1 MQRIRYDLFV
11 SYSRRDKRK
20 VMRVVSILQSRGYS
34 VWIDESGIETGE
46 QFKKVIVNAIEEC
59 KVVLFFS
66 SKHSNQ
72 SPWTAKEIGVA
83 NSIGKPILPI
93 KLDETDYN
101 KELLF
106 DLVNLDY
113 CDLTNSTHKR
123 EQVNSLLKSLG
134 SLVSVNPTAIA
145 DKNTSGHKNRKHI
158 VVITLIFLLTLVITV
173 LYFRVSR
180 VADVTINPQRG
191 AILDEY
197 GRKLAYSQGL
207 FDIYIDKEAISN
219 VEDWPVK
226 EFSDQIAE
234 VVNEGKNAY
243 QYYSQLIDKRER
255 YLQIAKRASD
265 SLTTVIS
272 QLPLFVENKEALIL
286 QACGDRVY
294 PYGNSFS
301 MLTGRW
307 PHDSANFSGIE
318 YNLNEVLSGTPG
330 QTHIKRK
337 FSFGIDKTILPK
349 GGLNVRTTINL
360 EFQRLVDS
368 LLRSQIGRYD
378 YLETGFIMILE
389 SKTGAVRA
397 MAGDF
402 ADSNFGHLFSSEC
415 GSTFKIVSLAVLLE
429 ENDINLSD
437 MVPTNHG
444 RISEYPQIVPDQ
456 YTIQY
461 ERRNQKDS
469 MSVLEGVVS
478 SSDYIFRKLIAD
490 HYEDNPQK
498 FVDILKKYR
507 LDEQIE
513 LGVES
518 EFNKVKIV
526 LPTPDK
532 NTWHKTDLLSLAIGY
547 NLLIPQI
554 NILSFYNSIA
564 NNGKMVMPHLIE
576 GYESNG
582 NIIKQVKPS
591 VNSKDILSNETVD
604 SLKYA
609 LYNVS
614 QFGTGQKLKN
624 TLVAGMTGKTR
635 LQLNKSERGC
645 NNDPYSDGS
654 GRQKYMA
661 SYIGFFPVGMPQ
673 YTVYASFQSR
683 LTDTPIYGGG
693 IAAEIT
699 RAITEEICRWNPSL
713 KKDLE

>member
-1 MQRIRYDLFV
+1 MQDLFV
-11 SYSRRDKRK
+11 SYSRRDKK
-20 VMRVVSILQSRGYS
+20 NVMRIVSLLQSRGYS

-113 CDLTNSTHKR
+113 CDLTHSTHR
-123 EQVNSLLKSLG
+123 IEQIDSLLKSLS
-134 SLVSVNPTAIA
+134 SLVSVTPTSIT
-145 DKNTSGHKNRKHI
+145 DKNTRRQKSHKLI
-158 VVITLIFLLTLVITV
+158 VFITLMFLQTLFIIIF
-173 LYFRVSR
+173 YFRISR
-180 VADVTINPQRG
+180 VVDVTINPQRG

-197 GRKLAYSQGL
+197 GRKLAYSQEL
-207 FDIYIDKEAISN
+207 FDIYIDKEAISDA
-219 VEDWPVK
+219 EDLLIK
-226 EFSDQIAE
+226 ELSDQIAE
-234 VVNEGKNAY
+234 VVNNGKNAY
-243 QYYSQLIDKRER
+243 QNYSQLIDKRER
-255 YLQIAKRASD
+255 YLQIAEGASD

-272 QLPLFVENKEALIL
+272 LLPLFVENKEALIL
-286 QACGDRVY
+286 QTRGDRVY
-294 PYGNSFS
+294 PYGNSIA
-301 MLTGRW
+301 MLTGRC
-307 PHDSANFSGIE
+307 PHDSVNLSGIE
-318 YNLNEVLSGTPG
+318 YNMNEYLSGTPG

-349 GGLNVRTTINL
+349 NGLNVRTTINL
-360 EFQRLVDS
+360 EFQQLVDS
-368 LLRSQIGRYD
+368 LLRSQISRYD

-389 SKTGAVRA
+389 SRTGAVRA
-397 MAGDF
+397 MAGDY

-415 GSTFKIVSLAVLLE
+415 GGTFKTVSLAVLLE
-429 ENDINLSD
+429 ENDISLSD
-437 MVPTNHG
+437 MVPTNYDK
-444 RISEYPQIVPDQ
+444 ILEYPQIAPDP

-461 ERRNQKDS
+461 ERRNQKNS
-469 MSVLEGVVS
+469 MSVLDGIVS
-478 SSDYIFRKLIAD
+478 SSNYMFMKLIAD
-490 HYEDNPQK
+490 HYADNPQK
-498 FVDILKKYR
+498 FVDILKEYR

-518 EFNKVKIV
+518 EFNKVNIV

-547 NLLIPQI
+547 NLHIPQI

-564 NNGKMVMPHLIE
+564 NNGKKVMPYIIE
-576 GYESNG
+576 SYESDG
-582 NIIKQVKPS
+582 KIIKQVKPS
-591 VNSKDILSNETVD
+591 VNSKVILSNETVD

-609 LYNVS
+609 LYKVS
-614 QFGTGQKLKN
+614 QFGTGQELKN
-624 TLVAGMTGKTR
+624 TLLVGMTGTSR
-635 LQLNKSERGC
+635 LQFNEAELGC
-645 NNDPYSDGS
+645 SNVPYRDDDD
-654 GRQKYMA
+654 RQKYMA
-661 SYIGFFPVGMPQ
+661 SYIGFFPVDMPQ
-673 YTVYASFQSR
+673 YTVYASFQSK

-699 RAITEEICRWNPSL
+699 GEIAEEICRWNPTL